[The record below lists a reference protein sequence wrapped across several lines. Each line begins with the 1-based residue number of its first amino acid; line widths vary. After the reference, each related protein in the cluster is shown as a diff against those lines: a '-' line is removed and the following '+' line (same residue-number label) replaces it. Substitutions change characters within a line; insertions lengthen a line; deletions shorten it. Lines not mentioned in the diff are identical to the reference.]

1 MIDGISDQLITIVLT
16 AVFGGVVGFASGIF
30 LAFGRFGK
38 ALRIGL
44 RTLLRM
50 EIIDAYQKYVVEDEE
65 MSLERGQELDDA
77 YQAYELA
84 GGNGLIKRKIWP
96 ALEAKNPY
104 IVGADVRHH
113 K

>member
-1 MIDGISDQLITIVLT
+1 MIEGVSDQLVTVILT

-50 EIIDAYQKYVVEDEE
+50 ELIDAYQKYVVEGEE
-65 MSLERGQELDDA
+65 MSLERSQELSDA

-84 GGNGLIKRKIWP
+84 GGNGLVKKKIWP
-96 ALEAKNPY
+96 QLEAKMPY
-104 IVGADVRHH
+104 IVGANPRRRR
-113 K
+113 